1 MLSYGKFIYGAILMS
16 KKKKFKVAVLGP
28 IPRDHI
34 TTCQDEVIEKHGGI
48 LQSVV
53 GLSKLWGEDA
63 TIVPVTHVRKIDLK
77 PIQEILADY
86 PNVDTSHI
94 TADSDYGDIIRLRFL
109 DQNKRVEKQS
119 GFMDPIVP
127 ADVKNLL
134 DCDAYVFLP
143 VTDFEIAL
151 ETLQFLKK
159 YSHGLILFD
168 AHGPTTLAT
177 ALGDRLMKFW
187 VERDLWLPYIDI
199 LKMNIDEA
207 KCSWFH
213 KKYTLPELENDY
225 KLPMEELPAF
235 ADYCIN
241 HGCKAVYITLDSH
254 GCRIYYR
261 EKDTTKE
268 VEMHAMKVEK
278 VVDTTGCGDS
288 FAGGII
294 FGLLECNDYIKAGHY
309 ANALGA
315 QRTQGKT
322 YAVFK
327 SRTETDEMIKK
338 NYE

>member
-1 MLSYGKFIYGAILMS
+1 ML

-53 GLSKLWGEDA
+53 GLSKLWGKDA

-94 TADSDYGDIIRLRFL
+94 TAESDYGDIIRLRFL

-127 ADVKNLL
+127 KDVRNLL

-159 YSHGLILFD
+159 YSNGLILFD
-168 AHGPTTLAT
+168 AHGPTTLVT

-225 KLPMEELPAF
+225 KLPIEELPAF
-235 ADYCIN
+235 ADHCIN
-241 HGCKAVYITLDSH
+241 HGCKAVYITLDSQ

-261 EKDTTKE
+261 EKNTTKE

-294 FGLLECNDYIKAGHY
+294 FGLLECKDYIKAGHY

-327 SRTETDEMIKK
+327 SREETDEMIKK
-338 NYE
+338 NYNS